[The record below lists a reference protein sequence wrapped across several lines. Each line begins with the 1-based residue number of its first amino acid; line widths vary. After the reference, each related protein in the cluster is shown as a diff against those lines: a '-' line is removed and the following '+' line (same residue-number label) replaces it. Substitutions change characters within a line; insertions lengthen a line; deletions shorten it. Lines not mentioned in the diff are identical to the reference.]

1 MNNFLLLLVT
11 IVWGSTFFIIKDTV
25 GTVNEYFIVFGR
37 MLLAAIPMLL
47 FVLFKNKKS
56 LVTTKAIVNGSI
68 LGFLLT
74 ATYLSQTIGLKYTS
88 SGHSAFIT
96 GAAVIIVPI
105 ILFALYKAKFQKSDL
120 FSILVVVFG
129 LFLLTYDFDTK
140 FNQGDIITL
149 FTAFTAAFHIVLSG
163 RYVRKTETLS
173 LITYQF
179 ISGSVFSFIGLL
191 LMDSNIGVLSSESF
205 AAIVYLGIFGT
216 LFCYFVSVWVQKYV
230 SSVKVALIF
239 SLEPVFGALFGYLAL
254 HESLNSKEAIG
265 MFLILL
271 GVVLYQILTSENE
284 NSTAVTQKKQRFMPQ
299 NK

>member
-1 MNNFLLLLVT
+1 MKNFLLILVT

-25 GTVNEYFIVFGR
+25 NTVNEYFIVFGR
-37 MLLAAIPMLL
+37 MLLASIPMVL
-47 FVLFKNKKS
+47 FVFFKNRKS
-56 LVTTKAIVNGSI
+56 LVNKRAIINGSV

-74 ATYLSQTIGLKYTS
+74 STYLSQTIGLKYTS

-96 GAAVIIVPI
+96 GAAVILVPV
-105 ILFALYKAKFQKSDL
+105 ILFFIYKVKLLKRDL
-120 FSILVVVFG
+120 LSILIVIAG

-140 FNQGDIITL
+140 FNKGDIITL
-149 FTAFTAAFHIVLSG
+149 ITAVSAAFHIVLSG
-163 RYVRKTETLS
+163 RFVKRTEALP

-179 ISGSVFSFIGLL
+179 ISGTVFSLIGLL
-191 LMDSNIGVLSSESF
+191 IVGFDSVIISTGS
-205 AAIVYLGIFGT
+205 ATAILYLGVIGT

-254 HESLNSKEAIG
+254 HETLNGKETSG

-271 GVVLYQILTSENE
+271 GVILYQLLRSDALASFKTKMK
-284 NSTAVTQKKQRFMPQ
+284 TKTVRMG
-299 NK
+299 